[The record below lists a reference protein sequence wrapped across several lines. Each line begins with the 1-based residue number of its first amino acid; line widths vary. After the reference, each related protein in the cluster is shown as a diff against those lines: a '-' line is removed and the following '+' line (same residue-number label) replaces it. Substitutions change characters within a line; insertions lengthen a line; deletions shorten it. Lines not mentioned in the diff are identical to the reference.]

1 MKYATWHFVTQVVS
15 SFTQFRLITTAFVA
29 SESFHQ
35 PCFLFPLQ
43 SLFQIPVFQAEILSY
58 SPPEMPSGTTSHSQ
72 CVTFVLEL
80 QKIFVLLLKSDR
92 MYIDPSPAILVS
104 WMQELQLL

>member
-1 MKYATWHFVTQVVS
+1 M
-15 SFTQFRLITTAFVA
+15 FR
-29 SESFHQ
+29 
-35 PCFLFPLQ
+35 
-43 SLFQIPVFQAEILSY
+43 AEILTY
-58 SPPEMPSGTTSHSQ
+58 SPPALPSGATSHSQ

-104 WMQELQLL
+104 SELVLASLLDGGVVSEEKWQGKARY